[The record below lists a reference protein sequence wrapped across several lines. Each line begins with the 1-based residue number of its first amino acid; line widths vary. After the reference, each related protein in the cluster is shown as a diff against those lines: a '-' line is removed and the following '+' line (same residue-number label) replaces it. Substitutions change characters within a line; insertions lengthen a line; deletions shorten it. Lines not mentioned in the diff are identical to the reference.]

1 MTENEITVETDDGR
15 MRAFLVHPDAGGPF
29 PVAAL
34 YMDGVGYREQVKAN
48 ARRFAAD
55 GYFCVAPDPFYRF
68 GDDVT
73 FILADGSP
81 RLP

>member
-1 MTENEITVETDDGR
+1 
-15 MRAFLVHPDAGGPF
+15 MRVFLVHPDSGGPL
-29 PVAAL
+29 PVALL

-55 GYFCVAPDPFYRF
+55 GYFCVAPDLFYRF

-73 FILADGSP
+73 IDFSQMGDPGYRERVISLIGG
-81 RLP
+81 